1 MRIKKIIYT
10 SLALTGLLI
19 SGCGENESLF
29 VPNNFS
35 DIAFINTQVVNQ
47 WSTHIL
53 EKGNPISFMD
63 LSHNALSHSWTIDEG
78 CCFIKGEFNK
88 ADTVFEQFIIPDAGK
103 VSNEN
108 IVHVL
113 FQEPGTKTVR
123 LTNTFRDKVIYDGLS
138 EAGQNQQTFPGDPV
152 KESFFDEEKG
162 VWVFDTLMHFKIL
175 DYVTADI
182 TMSRNNEELLKVSR
196 DEEYLVANSSAWDK
210 LSIEVGEELTISAD
224 IYGEPDENFWKLN
237 TGLAE
242 IETKKE
248 IINEDPKI
256 IRMTS
261 VFQAAKISEGN
272 LGYLSMERKS
282 KEEGVKEPDKPA
294 SKQSK
299 YIPLKVNIIAPT
311 TPFVVEEC
319 KVVDMQAIQLSF
331 KSTLKIA
338 EDKLQEYLDCFT
350 VISDEYNV
358 EISDLALNE
367 TSNALILNLMNPV
380 YKDEEIKVSYGGFE
394 GNPIVDIYDR
404 TLQNMV
410 DVKPK
415 YFDPVITDPVIRGF
429 EGEIKNDKSLFGWY
443 LQHFPVYSVCS
454 DFAYS
459 GNRSL
464 LYDSNK
470 AVAGTNY
477 GNGVQCQTA
486 AAESELNGPAG
497 DYIVEGWIYIKDKG
511 TLSKINF
518 GIQFPSSS
526 QTLQDAELNLGDKET
541 DKWIKVSAKYRF
553 AEPLVPGKSKLNILF
568 PTINGT
574 PQEGIIYIDDI
585 KMYRDVSKPSN

>member
-1 MRIKKIIYT
+1 MAIRILFILLLLVVSSTSHAQTRRAIVIGIGKHEDKTWGKINGDKDVPYVEEMLVNAKFKAGNVKK
-10 SLALTGLLI
+10 L
-19 SGCGENESLF
+19 
-29 VPNNFS
+29 
-35 DIAFINTQVVNQ
+35 VNQ
-47 WSTHIL
+47 QATKAAIVS
-53 EKGNPISFMD
+53 
-63 LSHNALSHSWTIDEG
+63 A
-78 CCFIKGEFNK
+78 IKGEFNK

-338 EDKLQEYLDCFT
+338 EDKLQEYLGCFT

-380 YKDEEIKVSYGGFE
+380 YKDEEIKVSYRGFE

-518 GIQFPSSS
+518 GIQFPYSS
-526 QTLQDAELNLGDKET
+526 QTLQEAELNLGDKET

>member
-1 MRIKKIIYT
+1 MRIKNIIYT

-19 SGCGENESLF
+19 SGCSENESLF
-29 VPNNFS
+29 VPNDFS
-35 DIAFINTQVVNQ
+35 DIAFINTQVVNK

-53 EKGNPISFMD
+53 EKGIPISFMD
-63 LSHNALSHSWTIDEG
+63 LSQNALSHSWTIDDG

-123 LTNTFRDKVIYDGLS
+123 LTNTFRDKVVYDGLS
-138 EAGQNQQTFPGDPV
+138 EAGQKQQTFPGDPV

-338 EDKLQEYLDCFT
+338 EDKLQEYLGCFT

-380 YKDEEIKVSYGGFE
+380 YKDEEIKVSYRGFE

-410 DVKPK
+410 YVKPK

-486 AAESELNGPAG
+486 TAESELNGPAG

-518 GIQFPSSS
+518 VFQFPSSS

-574 PQEGIIYIDDI
+574 PQEGII
-585 KMYRDVSKPSN
+585 

>member
-1 MRIKKIIYT
+1 MRIKNIIYT

-29 VPNNFS
+29 VPNDFS

-63 LSHNALSHSWTIDEG
+63 LSQNALSHSWTIDEG

-123 LTNTFRDKVIYDGLS
+123 LTNTFRDKVVYDGLS

-196 DEEYLVANSSAWDK
+196 DEEHLVANSSAWDK

-261 VFQAAKISEGN
+261 VFQAAKIAQGN
-272 LGYLSMERKS
+272 FGYLSMERKS

-299 YIPLKVNIIAPT
+299 YIPLMVNIIAPT

-319 KVVDMQAIQLSF
+319 KVVDMQTIQLSF

-338 EDKLQEYLDCFT
+338 EDKLQEYLGCFT

-358 EISDLALNE
+358 EISELTLNE
-367 TSNALILNLMNPV
+367 TSNAFILNLESTV
-380 YKDEEIKVSYGGFE
+380 YQDSDIKVSYTGNSA
-394 GNPIVDIYDR
+394 NPIVDIYGR
-404 TLQNMV
+404 KLQDMV
-410 DVKPK
+410 DVKPE

-429 EGEIKNDKSLFGWY
+429 EGEIKNDKSLFGWF
-443 LQHFPVYSVCS
+443 LQHFPVYSVCA

-464 LYDSNK
+464 LYDSSK

-486 AAESELNGPAG
+486 ADDSELNGPAG

-518 GIQFPSSS
+518 VFQFPSGRI
-526 QTLQDAELNLGDKET
+526 LQEAELNLGDKET

-574 PQEGIIYIDDI
+574 PQKGIIYIDDI